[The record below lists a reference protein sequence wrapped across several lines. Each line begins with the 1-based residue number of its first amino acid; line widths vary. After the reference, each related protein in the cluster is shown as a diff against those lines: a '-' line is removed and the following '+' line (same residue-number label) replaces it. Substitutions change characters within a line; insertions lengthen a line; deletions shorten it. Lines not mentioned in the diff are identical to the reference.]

1 MSDTLGQKLHT
12 PKVTHWHRI
21 STAHL
26 WLGST
31 VAACGELV
39 FPRNLVESPTCP
51 TCRNLKAELQTV
63 DRRRAG

>member
-1 MSDTLGQKLHT
+1 MAEKEPQGRMT

-21 STAHL
+21 STARL
-26 WLGST
+26 WLGDT

-51 TCRNLKAELQTV
+51 ICRALKAETFPVEQ
-63 DRRRAG
+63 RKAG